1 MPKGQNLL
9 GQRFGRLLVIAE
21 IPKSDRPAATAK
33 RGRHWLCQ
41 CDCGKQVIHYTG
53 ALNQGDIN
61 SCGCLS
67 TDTKRAKQTNEIGN
81 KYGKLTVICQATDK
95 EYSRPHWVC
104 ECECGNIVIVHGN
117 ALRQGRTTSCGCYK
131 QGKTNTIQP
140 GQKYGKL
147 TIISKTTKAEDG
159 RSRWLCKCDCG
170 SIIKV
175 RSTNLLKGTSQSC
188 GCVHSWGEETI
199 SKILTQQKIKF
210 SKQYSFSDLKFT
222 RRLRFDFALLDKQNN
237 LIALIEY
244 QGIQHYDKDNKYYT
258 ERIAKS
264 DQAKKEYCKKHNI
277 KLFEIK
283 YDENIEDKLVEILKL
298 LNLY

>member
-1 MPKGQNLL
+1 MPKAQNLI
-9 GQRFGRLLVIAE
+9 GKRFGRLLVVAE
-21 IPKSDRPAATAK
+21 VPKNERPAATAK
-33 RGRHWLCQ
+33 RGKHWLCQ

-61 SCGCLS
+61 SCGCLL
-67 TDTKRAKQTNEIGN
+67 DETKRNRRTDETGN

-95 EYSRPHWVC
+95 EYPRPHWIC

-117 ALRQGRTTSCGCYK
+117 ALRQNRTQSCGCL
-131 QGKTNTIQP
+131 QLGQVASIQP
-140 GQKYGKL
+140 GQKFGKL
-147 TIISKTTKAEDG
+147 TILHKAENKNYQ
-159 RSRWLCKCDCG
+159 SRWTCQCECG
-170 SIIKV
+170 SIITT
-175 RSTNLLKGTSQSC
+175 SSHNLLRGNSKSC

-199 SKILTQQKIKF
+199 SKILTKQKIKF

-237 LIALIEY
+237 LIALIEF

-258 ERIAKS
+258 EHIVKS
-264 DQAKKEYCKKHNI
+264 DRAKKEYCKKHNI

-283 YDENIEDKLVEILKL
+283 YDENIEDKLAEILKL